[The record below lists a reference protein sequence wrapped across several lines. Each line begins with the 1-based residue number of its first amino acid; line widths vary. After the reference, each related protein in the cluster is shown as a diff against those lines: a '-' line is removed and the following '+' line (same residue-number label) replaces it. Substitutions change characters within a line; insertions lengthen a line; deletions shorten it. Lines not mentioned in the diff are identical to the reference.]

1 MHETGNTILNID
13 ASEKRETQKLLEQF
27 GYANILEAYNT
38 ESALSRLMLNHVDLI
53 LCEADLAGTSGI
65 DILRAIRS
73 NDDFHDIPFLLI
85 TATRDYDCIAE
96 AGELGVAGYLLK
108 PFAPDV
114 LRDKIDKTINASRS
128 PSPVDFHIKLGMVY
142 LDNHHH
148 DMAMD
153 EFKKALALN
162 PKSPRAFLAMGRLQE
177 QCGDHDSAVNY
188 YQQATKLAPKFLRG
202 HETLAQHYFSNG
214 NLEAAAAELETAVS
228 ISPKNLGRQIQL
240 GKTLISIGSESKA
253 RKVFGNVVKL
263 SRDQHAD
270 ISQQVGEAYLEAG
283 MISEAQDILLECINL
298 QPGDVTLYNQLGI
311 AYRKQKKFQEA

>member
-1 MHETGNTILNID
+1 
-13 ASEKRETQKLLEQF
+13 
-27 GYANILEAYNT
+27 
-38 ESALSRLMLNHVDLI
+38 
-53 LCEADLAGTSGI
+53 
-65 DILRAIRS
+65 
-73 NDDFHDIPFLLI
+73 
-85 TATRDYDCIAE
+85 
-96 AGELGVAGYLLK
+96 
-108 PFAPDV
+108 
-114 LRDKIDKTINASRS
+114 
-128 PSPVDFHIKLGMVY
+128 
-142 LDNHHH
+142 
-148 DMAMD
+148 
-153 EFKKALALN
+153 
-162 PKSPRAFLAMGRLQE
+162 PRAFLAMGRLQE

-202 HETLAQHYFSNG
+202 HETLAQYYFSNG
-214 NLEAAAAELETAVS
+214 DLQAAAAELETAVS

-311 AYRKQKKFQEA
+311 AYRKQKKFQEAIENYQQAIKIAPQNAILYYNLGRACYEAGEMNQAAQAMENALKLNPDLDEARSFREIVLKHQKGPSTREQTTPSHSTSA